1 MSEIEYHL
9 PETLLKIVKKDPDYR
24 IFLLEGEKLIFFP
37 A

>member
-1 MSEIEYHL
+1 MSEIEYRL

-24 IFLLEGEKLIFFP
+24 IFLLDRKKLIFFP